1 MSRGLITLSSSHQSS
16 SIPLKD
22 GVKQIDFGRLYNEK
36 LGDVE
41 QAHKSLAKGYEDE
54 VQKEKKQSERL
65 GTNIA
70 AVIYD
75 AEPDIKTL
83 VRKRF
88 ILSDVFK
95 VISNIRPQFR

>member
-1 MSRGLITLSSSHQSS
+1 MKTLKFDES
-16 SIPLKD
+16 SIYGLNVYVNSFSIPIKD
-22 GVKQIDFGRLYNEK
+22 GVKQIDFGKLYNEK

-54 VQKEKKQSERL
+54 AQKEKKQSERL

-83 VRKRF
+83 VRF
-88 ILSDVFK
+88 TV
-95 VISNIRPQFR
+95 